1 MGQGSSER
9 GISNSFSLGS
19 PSFTGSK
26 GLKFLQK
33 EQRKIASLKRGGKN
47 LAAQRSNRSSTG
59 GRCRFLQPP
68 VLSTQREWRMEASVG
83 RIRSQQVGQENA
95 FFDGI
100 IQDSV
105 ASNSARGLDDY
116 HRYEGC
122 IFPHP
127 GASRQQ
133 EVSKVC
139 FQRGVLSVPCHV
151 FRTKHGSTGIHKSAS
166 SICEIGSPCRFQN
179 AAIFRRL
186 ANSGSVERG
195 DGKGQRI
202 CVKPSKTVRFDD
214 KRNQV
219 FIIPGSGGDLP
230 GNDHKFEPFL
240 GFPHPEK
247 STESVINACRIQKL
261 RGIDSQ
267 EMASIARTDVIPR
280 GSSRG
285 VSTKNQTISIPSE
298 RTLVQEEAGEIA
310 PSANPVR
317 IKTRARVVAEGG
329 QTGGGS
335 VTQEK
340 APRPCVVLRRFK
352 SGLGGNNRG
361 ISLLRSLDKRGRE
374 MAHKQLG
381 AVGSMEGLKGIGEPS
396 YQQGNSGPW
405 RQYNSFVIHRKK
417 RRNKIKGSVPVNKR
431 TLSVDRRE
439 ERHPNYSVCAGD
451 EEFHSRLPQQE
462 ESSNPNRMDTSLVSM
477 SRSVEEVGGTD
488 GGPFRHCLK
497 PSTSFVLLSSLRP
510 KSSRSGCN
518 ASRLEQHGSV
528 CLPSVCNDQTSHKQ
542 TKEFKEHE
550 DDPDRTL
557 VASEGMV
564 PGPSGDD
571 NRPSSSSPAKERL
584 VKTTSQ
590 QISAPKPPHAS
601 ASRVETVHRLIRARG
616 FSGRIARSIFGA
628 RGPSTNKLYQHQW
641 ETYFKWCKENKISS
655 TRTSVS
661 SICEFLWYLR
671 YKKKLAVPTIKGYRA
686 MLSSVLRHVGLD
698 FSSNKDIQDLI
709 KAFQREVP
717 RQPAKSLSWNLD
729 VVLKFLCSSK
739 FEPLTEASELRLTQ
753 KTLFLIALALAK
765 RVSELQAMSRRVGF
779 SSHEAHL
786 SLLYS
791 FRAKNDNKCKAL
803 PRSFVIKD
811 LASLVGEEEERLL
824 CPVRALKI
832 YLKRTKELVGKS
844 HDHLFAGV
852 KKPERPL
859 SKNGISYYIRSLIRE
874 AHSECNPDSYEL
886 LKVRTH
892 EVRGV
897 GTSFNFVKNMSL
909 EDVMNAAQW
918 RCNGVFASHY
928 FRDISVSYDDCRR
941 LGPFVAAGT
950 VIS

>member
-1 MGQGSSER
+1 MKEGYQIPFLSAPPLSLVPKVLNSYKRNKEKLQALKEEVKTLLLKEAIEVVQGEDAGFYNRLFLVPKENGEWRPVLDVSGLNKWVKKTHFSMESSRTVLQAIQPGDWMITIDMKDAYFHIQVHPDSRRYLRFVFNGVCYQFRAMCFGLSTAPQVFTRVLAVFAKLVHLAGFRMLLYLDDWLILAQSKEEMER
-9 GISNSFSLGS
+9 AKVFVL
-19 PSFTGSK
+19 
-26 GLKFLQK
+26 
-33 EQRKIASLKRGGKN
+33 N
-47 LAAQRSNRSSTG
+47 LARQLGLTINVTKSSLSPAQEVTYLGMIINSNRFWVSPTQ
-59 GRCRFLQPP
+59 RRVQK
-68 VLSTQREWRMEASVG
+68 VLSTLVEF
-83 RIRSQQVGQENA
+83 RSSEVLTAKRWLQLL
-95 FFDGI
+95 
-100 IQDSV
+100 
-105 ASNSARGLDDY
+105 GLMSSLEDLV
-116 HRYEGC
+116 EG
-122 IFPHP
+122 
-127 GASRQQ
+127 SRLRTRP
-133 EVSKVC
+133 
-139 FQRGVLSVPCHV
+139 FQFHLKEHW
-151 FRTKHGSTGIHKSAS
+151 
-166 SICEIGSPCRFQN
+166 CR
-179 AAIFRRL
+179 
-186 ANSGSVERG
+186 
-195 DGKGQRI
+195 
-202 CVKPSKTVRFDD
+202 
-214 KRNQV
+214 KRQ
-219 FIIPGSGGDLP
+219 
-230 GNDHKFEPFL
+230 
-240 GFPHPEK
+240 EK
-247 STESVINACRIQKL
+247 SHPVPIPLGLKQELEWWLKEGRLEEGLSL
-261 RGIDSQ
+261 RKKPPDLVLFSD
-267 EMASIARTDVIPR
+267 ASKA
-280 GSSRG
+280 GWG
-285 VSTKNQTISIPSE
+285 ATI
-298 RTLVQEEAGEIA
+298 
-310 PSANPVR
+310 
-317 IKTRARVVAEGG
+317 GG
-329 QTGGGS
+329 YH
-335 VTQEK
+335 
-340 APRPCVVLRRFK
+340 F
-352 SGLGGNNRG
+352 SGLWTREEGKWHINNLE
-361 ISLLRSLDKRGRE
+361 LL
-374 MAHKQLG
+374 
-381 AVGSMEGLKGIGEPS
+381 AVWKALKASENLVTNRVIAVHGDNTTALS
-396 YQQGNSGPW
+396 Y
-405 RQYNSFVIHRKK
+405 IAKK